1 MKKLIFLS
9 VIIFISSSYSQT
21 IKGYGIKAGGTLSIQ
36 QNEMVPGK
44 LFTSDDYVGFNVGA
58 FAELF
63 DVPVFSLVTEMNYVQ
78 KGFKGNLSN
87 MYYQHILSWKGKIH
101 YLDLSLLAKTRIE
114 SEIFS
119 LYLLMGPRVN
129 FKFSES
135 DSPAEYPDFDFKNS
149 LTGLKIGLG
158 AEINLSLAKILTE
171 FIYDYGFEDIDNKKN
186 IKFNSFDF
194 RIGLFL

>member
-1 MKKLIFLS
+1 MRKLIFLS

-36 QNEMVPGK
+36 ENEMVPGK

-63 DVPVFSLVTEMNYVQ
+63 DVPVFSLVTEMNYIQ
-78 KGFKGNLSN
+78 KGFKGNLSD
-87 MYYQHILSWKGKIH
+87 MYYRRILSWKEKIH
-101 YLDLSLLAKTRIE
+101 YLNVSLLAKTRLE

-119 LYLLMGPRVN
+119 IYLLLGPRVD
-129 FKFSES
+129 FKLGES
-135 DSPAEYPDFDFKNS
+135 NNSAESPGFDFKNY
-149 LTGLKIGLG
+149 LMGLKIGLG
-158 AEINLSLAKILTE
+158 AEINLSVTRMLTE
-171 FIYDYGFEDIDNKKN
+171 FIYDYGFEDVDNKKN

-194 RIGLFL
+194 RIGVYL